1 MSIVYI
7 INLSMFVASTT
18 TTMEQ
23 DLTPEQSLKL
33 IESMIGQ
40 AKKSF
45 SRVSFYFLLWGILL
59 TGAMLATYLLRDRPD
74 GWING
79 APWGVVGILGGII
92 SSVHGARQG
101 KLEPVSNPMDGIIG
115 WLWSS
120 FVITML
126 ITIVCSVMA
135 HRDPGA
141 MITLL
146 TGIPTFMT
154 GQIMRFR
161 PLIFGGIIFWVAGI
175 FMHFTA
181 DPLLL
186 TALYCGAML
195 CGYIIPGF
203 MLKRQ
208 EDGLRTA

>member
-1 MSIVYI
+1 MD
-7 INLSMFVASTT
+7 NTF
-18 TTMEQ
+18 
-23 DLTPEQSLKL
+23 TPEQSLKL

-45 SRVSFYFLLWGILL
+45 SRVSFYFLLWGVLLIL
-59 TGAMLATYLLRDRPD
+59 AMITTYLLRDQP
-74 GWING
+74 GAWGQG
-79 APWGVVGILGGII
+79 APWAIAGFGGGII
-92 SSVHGARQG
+92 SAIHGARQG
-101 KLEPVSNPMDGIIG
+101 RQRPVSNPMDGLIG

-126 ITIVCSVMA
+126 ITIVVSVL
-135 HRDPGA
+135 HQRDPGA

-161 PLIFGGIIFWVAGI
+161 PLVVGGVIFWMAGI
-175 FMHFTA
+175 VMHFTHDA
-181 DPLLL
+181 LAL
-186 TALYCGAML
+186 TVLYCGAMSL
-195 CGYIIPGF
+195 GYIIPGI

-208 EDGLRTA
+208 EDGLHTA

>member
-1 MSIVYI
+1 MD
-7 INLSMFVASTT
+7 NT
-18 TTMEQ
+18 
-23 DLTPEQSLKL
+23 LTPEQSLRL

-59 TGAMLATYLLRDRPD
+59 TLAMLATYLLRDLPD
-74 GWING
+74 AVGQG
-79 APWGVVGILGGII
+79 APWGVAGIGGGII
-92 SSVHGARQG
+92 SGIHGARQG
-101 KLEPVSNPMDGIIG
+101 KREPVNNPMDGLIG

-120 FVITML
+120 FVITMF
-126 ITIVCSVMA
+126 ITIVMSVMDQ
-135 HRDPGA
+135 RDPAA

-161 PLIFGGIIFWVAGI
+161 PLIIGGVIFWLAGI
-175 FMHFTA
+175 VMHITQ
-181 DPLLL
+181 DPLVL
-186 TALYCGAML
+186 TLLYCGAML
-195 CGYIIPGF
+195 LGYIVPGI

>member
-1 MSIVYI
+1 
-7 INLSMFVASTT
+7 
-18 TTMEQ
+18 MEQ

-59 TGAMLATYLLRDRPD
+59 TGAMLATYLLRDTPT
-74 GWING
+74 GWAQG
-79 APWGVVGILGGII
+79 APWGVAGIIGGII

-101 KLEPVSNPMDGIIG
+101 KLALVSNPMDGIIG

-120 FVITML
+120 SVITML
-126 ITIVCSVMA
+126 ITIVFSVLA
-135 HRDPGA
+135 NRDPGA

-154 GQIMRFR
+154 GQVMRFR
-161 PLIFGGIIFWVAGI
+161 PLIIGGVIFWVAGI
-175 FMHFTA
+175 FMHITDDA
-181 DPLLL
+181 LLL

-195 CGYIIPGF
+195 CGYIVPGF

>member
-1 MSIVYI
+1 MD
-7 INLSMFVASTT
+7 
-18 TTMEQ
+18 Q

-45 SRVSFYFLLWGILL
+45 SRFSFYFLLWGVLL
-59 TGAMLATYLLRDRPD
+59 TAAMLATYLLRDRPD
-74 GWING
+74 GWVHG
-79 APWGVVGILGGII
+79 APWGVVGIVGGII

-101 KLEPVSNPMDGIIG
+101 GRIPVTNPMDGTIG

-126 ITIVCSVMA
+126 ITIVCNVIA

-161 PLIFGGIIFWVAGI
+161 PLIAGGIIFWVAGI
-175 FMHFTA
+175 FMHITGDA
-181 DPLLL
+181 LLL
-186 TALYCGAML
+186 TLLYCGAML
-195 CGYIIPGF
+195 CGYIVPGI

-208 EDGLRTA
+208 EDGLRPA

>member
-1 MSIVYI
+1 
-7 INLSMFVASTT
+7 
-18 TTMEQ
+18 MEQ

-40 AKKSF
+40 AKRSF
-45 SRVSFYFLLWGILL
+45 HRMSFYFLLWGVLL
-59 TGAMLATYLLRDRPD
+59 TIAMLATYLLRDQPD
-74 GWING
+74 AWGQG
-79 APWGVVGILGGII
+79 APWGVAGILGGIV

-101 KLEPVSNPMDGIIG
+101 KQQAVANPMDGTIG

-126 ITIVCSVMA
+126 ITIVCSVMS
-135 HRDPGA
+135 HHDPGA

-154 GQIMRFR
+154 GQILRFK
-161 PLIFGGIIFWVAGI
+161 PLIIGGIIFWAAGI
-175 FMHFTA
+175 LMHFTHDA
-181 DPLLL
+181 LML
-186 TALYCGAML
+186 TLLYCGAML
-195 CGYIIPGF
+195 LGYIVPGI

>member
-1 MSIVYI
+1 MNECVTVFGLYHELVYVCL
-7 INLSMFVASTT
+7 INPTP
-18 TTMEQ
+18 MEQ
-23 DLTPEQSLKL
+23 AMTPEQSLRL

-45 SRVSFYFLLWGILL
+45 SRTSFYFLLWGVLL
-59 TGAMLATYLLRDRPD
+59 IDLLREAPE
-74 GWING
+74 GLG
-79 APWGVVGILGGII
+79 LGLPWGVAGLLGGII
-92 SSVHGARQG
+92 SSVRGAREG
-101 KLEPVSNPMDGIIG
+101 KRQHVTNPMDRIIG

-126 ITIVCSVMA
+126 IVIICNVLA

-141 MITLL
+141 TITLL

-161 PLIFGGIIFWVAGI
+161 PLIIGGILFWVAGI
-175 FMHFTA
+175 LMHLTA
-181 DPLLL
+181 DPLAL
-186 TALYCGAML
+186 TLLYCGAML
-195 CGYIIPGF
+195 FGYIVPGF

-208 EDGLRTA
+208 EDGLRTT

>member
-1 MSIVYI
+1 
-7 INLSMFVASTT
+7 
-18 TTMEQ
+18 MEQ
-23 DLTPEQSLKL
+23 NLTPEQSLKL

-59 TGAMLATYLLRDRPD
+59 TGAMLATYLLRDMPA

-79 APWGVVGILGGII
+79 APWGVAGTIGGII
-92 SSVHGARQG
+92 SAIHGKRQG
-101 KLEPVSNPMDGIIG
+101 ELEQVSNPMDGIIG

-126 ITIVCSVMA
+126 ITILCSVSV

-161 PLIFGGIIFWVAGI
+161 PLIVGGILFWVAGI
-175 FMHFTA
+175 LMHITA
-181 DPLLL
+181 DPLML

-195 CGYIIPGF
+195 FGYIVPGF